1 MNDMHVTSIIFTDE
15 QERMLRKLSKD
26 IGRCKFALGM
36 ILGVIVVELLEA
48 KARLQALE
56 DRSNRKNEMAG

>member
-1 MNDMHVTSIIFTDE
+1 MNDMHVTSIIFSEE

-26 IGRCKFALGM
+26 IGRCKFTLGM
-36 ILGVIVVELLEA
+36 ILGVIVVELLGM
-48 KARLQALE
+48 KARLRALE